1 VSRLGVLA
9 ALLVLV
15 GAMWALSFAS
25 ERLETVASG
34 VAPLEARE
42 FDRLTVL
49 AAGTG
54 GTFEN
59 HLRLGPTV
67 VVGLGDTL
75 VLVDAGRGTAQALR
89 RAQVP
94 VAQPRVVLVTSLL
107 PENVLGIDDW
117 WAGAAPGEAGAPPL
131 RVIGPTG
138 TRALVDGLRAAHGPG
153 VAAEAAAFGRGAPP
167 PLEATEAAE
176 GFALDLGPL
185 ALRAFAQ
192 RGGPLPALA
201 WRLEG
206 GGSDAVVSSAGWD
219 PEALVAA
226 AAGADL
232 WVHEALYGASLQAA
246 IDAQP
251 VGTEPLAREGALH
264 TRLEDVG
271 ALAARAGVR
280 RLALLRLRPPPVYDF
295 QYRRIV
301 ARSFRGPVSI
311 AADGDVLT
319 P

>member
-1 VSRLGVLA
+1 MTRLGVFG
-9 ALLVLV
+9 ALLLLV
-15 GAMWALSFAS
+15 GAMWALSIAS
-25 ERLETVASG
+25 KRLESVAAG
-34 VAPLEARE
+34 VAPLEPRRFE
-42 FDRLTVL
+42 RLTVIT
-49 AAGTG
+49 AGTG

-67 VVGLGDTL
+67 AVGLGDTL

-89 RAQVP
+89 RARVA
-94 VAQPRVVLVTSLL
+94 VAQPRVLLLTSLL
-107 PENVLGIDDW
+107 PENVVGIDDW
-117 WAGAAPGEAGAPPL
+117 WAGAALGELPGEPL
-131 RVIGPTG
+131 RVIGPAG
-138 TRALVDGLRAAHGPG
+138 TRGLVTGLRAAHAPS
-153 VAAEAAAFGRGAPP
+153 VAAEAASFGRGGPP
-167 PLEATEAAE
+167 ALDGIEAGE
-176 GFALDLGPL
+176 GFSLALGPL
-185 ALRAFAQ
+185 AVRAFAQ

-206 GGSDAVVSSAGWD
+206 GGAEAVVSSAGWD

-301 ARSFRGPVSI
+301 ARSFRGPVGI